1 MARASRLHREGQGFE
16 SLVAHQIVF
25 VGIDS
30 WDIIITILVG
40 AKMDRICDLPSF
52 IVTGASASG
61 KTTLIEQAI
70 AGGYKYIPTHTTRPP
85 RPGEVLGDHGVFLNE
100 ERFKDNFRQ
109 GLYIENPLGLEFAYM
124 SEIDVYYGSPCE
136 QVDLL
141 KKNGFC
147 SSPVST
153 QIARMIFSMCGCD
166 MKWLHLECDDTTR
179 RHRLEQRGMTPDE
192 IEARMTFGDSLK
204 APGEAIV
211 VDTSRVAAESLFGR
225 VKRLLGRD

>member
-1 MARASRLHREGQGFE
+1 
-16 SLVAHQIVF
+16 
-25 VGIDS
+25 
-30 WDIIITILVG
+30 
-40 AKMDRICDLPSF
+40 MDRICDLPSF

-61 KTTLIEQAI
+61 KTTLVEQAV

-85 RPGEVLGDHGVFLNE
+85 RPGEVPDVHGVFLSKRQFE
-100 ERFKDNFRQ
+100 DYFRQ
-109 GLYIENPLGLEFAYM
+109 GLYIEGSLDFAYM
-124 SEIDVYYGSPCE
+124 AEIDTYYGSPRE

-166 MKWLHLECDDTTR
+166 MKWLHLECDYTTR
-179 RHRLEQRGMTPDE
+179 RHRLEQRDMAPDE

-211 VDTSRVAAESLFGR
+211 FDTSRVAAESLFSR
-225 VKRLLGRD
+225 VKQLLSRD

>member
-30 WDIIITILVG
+30 WDIIITILVE

-61 KTTLIEQAI
+61 KTTLVEQAI

-85 RPGEVLGDHGVFLNE
+85 RLGEVPDVHSVFLSKGQFE
-100 ERFKDNFRQ
+100 DNFRR
-109 GLYIENPLGLEFAYM
+109 GLYIEGSLGLEFAYM
-124 SEIDVYYGSPCE
+124 PEIGVYYGSPYK

-153 QIARMIFSMCGCD
+153 QIARKIFSECGCY
-166 MKWLHLECDDTTR
+166 MKWLHLECDDVTR
-179 RHRLEQRGMTPDE
+179 RHRLEQRGMAPDE

-225 VKRLLGRD
+225 VKQLLSRD

>member
-1 MARASRLHREGQGFE
+1 
-16 SLVAHQIVF
+16 
-25 VGIDS
+25 
-30 WDIIITILVG
+30 
-40 AKMDRICDLPSF
+40 MDRICDLPSF

-61 KTTLIEQAI
+61 N
-70 AGGYKYIPTHTTRPP
+70 
-85 RPGEVLGDHGVFLNE
+85 HGVFLSE
-100 ERFKDNFRQ
+100 KQFEDKFRQ
-109 GLYIENPLGLEFAYM
+109 GLYIEGLLGLEFAYM
-124 SEIDVYYGSPCE
+124 PEIGVYYGSPWK

-153 QIARMIFSMCGCD
+153 QIARMVFSMCGCD
-166 MKWLHLECDDTTR
+166 MKWLHLECDDATR
-179 RHRLEQRGMTPDE
+179 RHRLEQRGMALDE
-192 IEARMTFGDSLK
+192 IEARMTFGDSLE

>member
-61 KTTLIEQAI
+61 KTTLVEQAI

-85 RPGEVLGDHGVFLNE
+85 RLGEVPDVHSVFLSKGQFE
-100 ERFKDNFRQ
+100 DNFRR
-109 GLYIENPLGLEFAYM
+109 GLYIEGSLGLEFAYM
-124 SEIDVYYGSPCE
+124 SKIGVYYGSPRK

-153 QIARMIFSMCGCD
+153 QIARMVFSMCGCD
-166 MKWLHLECDDTTR
+166 MKWLHLECDDATR
-179 RHRLEQRGMTPDE
+179 RHRLEQRGMAPDE
-192 IEARMTFGDSLK
+192 IEVRMTFGDSLK

-225 VKRLLGRD
+225 VKQLLRRD

>member
-1 MARASRLHREGQGFE
+1 
-16 SLVAHQIVF
+16 
-25 VGIDS
+25 
-30 WDIIITILVG
+30 
-40 AKMDRICDLPSF
+40 MDRICDLPSF

-61 KTTLIEQAI
+61 KTTLVEQAV

-85 RPGEVLGDHGVFLNE
+85 RPGEVPDVHGVFLRKE
-100 ERFKDNFRQ
+100 QFKDNFRQ
-109 GLYIENPLGLEFAYM
+109 GLYIEGPLGLEFAYM
-124 SEIDVYYGSPCE
+124 AEIDTYYGSPRE

-141 KKNGFC
+141 RKNGFC

-166 MKWLHLECDDTTR
+166 MKWLHLECDDATR
-179 RHRLEQRGMTPDE
+179 RHRLEQRDMAPDE

-225 VKRLLGRD
+225 VKQLLRRD

>member
-25 VGIDS
+25 AGVDS
-30 WDIIITILVG
+30 RDIIITILAG
-40 AKMDRICDLPSF
+40 AETDRICDLPPF

-70 AGGYKYIPTHTTRPP
+70 AGGYTYIPTHTTRPP
-85 RPGEVLGDHGVFLNE
+85 RPGEVPGTHGVFLNE
-100 ERFKDNFRQ
+100 EQFKDNFRQ
-109 GLYIENPLGLEFAYM
+109 GLYIEGSLGLEFAYM
-124 SEIDVYYGSPCE
+124 PEIGVYYVSPRK

-153 QIARMIFSMCGCD
+153 QIARMVFSMCGCN
-166 MKWLHLECDDTTR
+166 MKWLHLECDDATR
-179 RHRLEQRGMTPDE
+179 RHRLEQRGMAPDE

-225 VKRLLGRD
+225 VKQLLGRD

>member
-30 WDIIITILVG
+30 WDIIITIL
-40 AKMDRICDLPSF
+40 
-52 IVTGASASG
+52 TGASASG
-61 KTTLIEQAI
+61 KTTLVEQAI
-70 AGGYKYIPTHTTRPP
+70 AGGYKHIPTHTTRML
-85 RPGEVLGDHGVFLNE
+85 RPGEMPGVHGVFLSE
-100 ERFKDNFRQ
+100 EQFEGNFRQ
-109 GLYIENPLGLEFAYM
+109 GLYIEESLRFAYM
-124 SEIDVYYGSPCE
+124 PEIGVYYGSLRE

-153 QIARMIFSMCGCD
+153 QIARKIFSMCGCD
-166 MKWLHLECDDTTR
+166 MKWLHLECDDATR
-179 RHRLEQRGMTPDE
+179 RHRLEQRGMAPDE

-204 APGEAIV
+204 SPGEATV

-225 VKRLLGRD
+225 VKQLLSRD

>member
-30 WDIIITILVG
+30 WDIIITILAG

-61 KTTLIEQAI
+61 KTTLVEQAI
-70 AGGYKYIPTHTTRPP
+70 AGGYKYIPTHTTRML
-85 RPGEVLGDHGVFLNE
+85 RPGEMPGVHGVFLSE
-100 ERFKDNFRQ
+100 EQFEGNFRQ
-109 GLYIENPLGLEFAYM
+109 GLYIEESLRFAYM
-124 SEIDVYYGSPCE
+124 PEIGVYYGSLRE

-141 KKNGFC
+141 KGNGFC

-153 QIARMIFSMCGCD
+153 QIARRVFFMCGGD
-166 MKWLHLECDDTTR
+166 VSWIHLECDDQTR
-179 RHRLEQRGMTPDE
+179 RRRLRQRGITPAE
-192 IEARMTFGDSLK
+192 VETRMTFGDSLQ

-211 VDTSRVAAESLFGR
+211 VDTSRIAAESLFGR
-225 VKRLLGRD
+225 VKQLLRYRD

>member
-1 MARASRLHREGQGFE
+1 
-16 SLVAHQIVF
+16 
-25 VGIDS
+25 
-30 WDIIITILVG
+30 
-40 AKMDRICDLPSF
+40 MDRICDLPSF

-61 KTTLIEQAI
+61 KTTLVEQAI
-70 AGGYKYIPTHTTRPP
+70 AGGYKYIPTHTTRMP
-85 RPGEVLGDHGVFLNE
+85 RPGEVPGTHSVFLSKGQ
-100 ERFKDNFRQ
+100 FKNNFRQ
-109 GLYIENPLGLEFAYM
+109 GLYIEDSLDFAYM
-124 SEIDVYYGSPCE
+124 AEIDTYYGSPRK

-153 QIARMIFSMCGCD
+153 QIARMVFSMCGCD
-166 MKWLHLECDDTTR
+166 MKWLHLECDDATR

-211 VDTSRVAAESLFGR
+211 VDTSRVAAESLFSR
-225 VKRLLGRD
+225 VKQLLRRD